1 MTATMHNP
9 DRNRRTALIA
19 LASAAAML
27 GLGYASVPLYRL
39 FCDVTGYGGT
49 TMRANEAAVPG
60 GLTGKTMDVHFDANH
75 SSSLPW
81 SFKAEVPSQTVT
93 IGARNIAFFTAT
105 NLSDKPVTGTATYN
119 VTPTQSG
126 AHFAKIQCFCFNK
139 QTLAPGQTV
148 RMPVIFFVQPSIL
161 NDPVANDVRAITL
174 SYTFYPV
181 DESKKTG

>member
-1 MTATMHNP
+1 MTTLTL

-19 LASAAAML
+19 VGAAFVML

-39 FCDVTGYGGT
+39 FCNVTGYGGT
-49 TMRANEAAVPG
+49 TMRASEAAGAV
-60 GLTGKTMDVHFDANH
+60 TGKTMVVRFDANH

-81 SFKAEVPSQTVT
+81 SFKAEAVTQTVT

-139 QTLAPGQTV
+139 QTLAPGQTM
-148 RMPVIFFVQPSIL
+148 RMPVIFFVQPAIL
-161 NDPVANDVRAITL
+161 DDPLARDVKAITL

-181 DESKKTG
+181 DEAAKPS

>member
-1 MTATMHNP
+1 MTALALN
-9 DRNRRTALIA
+9 RNRRTALIA
-19 LASAAAML
+19 IVVACAML

-39 FCDVTGYGGT
+39 FCNVTGYGGT
-49 TMRANEAAVPG
+49 TMRAAEAAIPG
-60 GLTGKTMDVHFDANH
+60 GIAGKTMVVRFDANH

-81 SFKAEVPSQTVT
+81 SFKPEVTSQTVT

-126 AHFAKIQCFCFNK
+126 AHFAKIQCFCFNE

-148 RMPVIFFVQPSIL
+148 RMPVIFFVQPAIL
-161 NDPVANDVRAITL
+161 EDPVAKDVNAITL

-181 DESKKTG
+181 DEATKPS

>member
-1 MTATMHNP
+1 MTTLAL

-19 LASAAAML
+19 VMAAFTML

-39 FCDVTGYGGT
+39 FCQVTGYGGT
-49 TMRANEAAVPG
+49 TMRATNEAG
-60 GLTGKTMDVHFDANH
+60 GIAGKTIEVRFDANH

-81 SFKAEVPSQTVT
+81 SFKAEAVTQTVT

-139 QTLAPGQTV
+139 QTLAPGQTM
-148 RMPVIFFVQPSIL
+148 RMPVIFFVQPEIL
-161 NDPVANDVRAITL
+161 DDPLAKDVKAITL

-181 DESKKTG
+181 DEAAKPS

>member
-1 MTATMHNP
+1 MTTLAP

-19 LASAAAML
+19 LAGAMAML

-39 FCDVTGYGGT
+39 FCSVTGYGGT
-49 TMRANEAAVPG
+49 TMRANEATGAVA
-60 GLTGKTMDVHFDANH
+60 GKTMEIHFDANH

-81 SFKAEVPSQTVT
+81 SFKAEAASQTVT

-126 AHFAKIQCFCFNK
+126 AHFAKIQCFCFNQ

-161 NDPVANDVRAITL
+161 EDPLADDVRAITL

-181 DESKKTG
+181 DASKKTG

>member
-1 MTATMHNP
+1 MTALTL
-9 DRNRRTALIA
+9 DRNRRTALFA
-19 LASAAAML
+19 VMAAFAML

-39 FCDVTGYGGT
+39 FCNVTGYGGT
-49 TMRANEAAVPG
+49 TMRASEAAVPG
-60 GLTGKTMDVHFDANH
+60 GIAGKTMEVRFDANH
-75 SSSLPW
+75 ASSLPW
-81 SFKAEVPSQTVT
+81 TFKAEATSQTVT

-139 QTLAPGQTV
+139 QTLAPGQTM
-148 RMPVIFFVQPSIL
+148 RMPVIFFIQPAIL
-161 NDPVANDVRAITL
+161 DDPLAKDVKAITL

-181 DESKKTG
+181 DEAAKPS

>member
-1 MTATMHNP
+1 MTTLTL

-19 LASAAAML
+19 IIAACAML

-39 FCDVTGYGGT
+39 FCNVTGYGGT
-49 TMRANEAAVPG
+49 TMRASQAAGAVA
-60 GLTGKTMDVHFDANH
+60 GKTMLVRFDANH

-81 SFKAEVPSQTVT
+81 AFKAEATTQTVT

-139 QTLAPGQTV
+139 QTLAPGQTM
-148 RMPVIFFVQPSIL
+148 RMPVIFFVQPAIL
-161 NDPVANDVRAITL
+161 DDPLAKDVKAITL

-181 DESKKTG
+181 DEAAKPS

>member
-1 MTATMHNP
+1 MTTLAL
-9 DRNRRTALIA
+9 DRNRRTAFIA
-19 LASAAAML
+19 GMSALAML

-39 FCDVTGYGGT
+39 FCNVTGYGGT
-49 TMRANEAAVPG
+49 TMRASEAAVPG
-60 GLTGKTMDVHFDANH
+60 GIAGKTMDVHFDANH

-81 SFKAEVPSQTVT
+81 SFKAEAPSQTVT
-93 IGARNIAFFTAT
+93 VGARNIAFFTAT

-139 QTLAPGQTV
+139 QTLNPGQTV
-148 RMPVIFFVQPSIL
+148 RMPVIFFVQPAIL
-161 NDPVANDVRAITL
+161 DDPLAKDVKAITL

-181 DESKKTG
+181 DEAAKPS

>member
-1 MTATMHNP
+1 MTTLTL

-19 LASAAAML
+19 VFAALAML

-39 FCDVTGYGGT
+39 FCAVTGYGGT
-49 TMRANEAAVPG
+49 TMKATEAAVPG
-60 GLTGKTMDVHFDANH
+60 GIVGKTMEVRFDANH

-81 SFKAEVPSQTVT
+81 SFKAEATSQTVT

-126 AHFAKIQCFCFNK
+126 AHFAKIQCFCFNR
-139 QTLAPGQTV
+139 QTLAPGQTM
-148 RMPVIFFVQPSIL
+148 RMPVIFFVQPAIL
-161 NDPVANDVRAITL
+161 DDPNARDVKAITL

-181 DESKKTG
+181 DEAEKPS

>member
-1 MTATMHNP
+1 MTTLTV

-19 LASAAAML
+19 ALCAFAML

-39 FCDVTGYGGT
+39 FCNVTGYGGT
-49 TMRANEAAVPG
+49 TMRATQAAGAVA
-60 GLTGKTMDVHFDANH
+60 GKTMEVRFDANH

-81 SFKAEVPSQTVT
+81 TFKAEAVTQTVT

-139 QTLAPGQTV
+139 QTLAPGQTM
-148 RMPVIFFVQPSIL
+148 RMPVIFFVQPAIL
-161 NDPVANDVRAITL
+161 DDPLAKDVKAITL

-181 DESKKTG
+181 DEAAKPS

>member
-1 MTATMHNP
+1 MTVLVH

-19 LASAAAML
+19 GLCAFAML
-27 GLGYASVPLYRL
+27 ALGYASVPLYRL
-39 FCDVTGYGGT
+39 FCNVTGYGGT
-49 TMRANEAAVPG
+49 TMRATEATGAVV
-60 GLTGKTMDVHFDANH
+60 GKTMEVRFDANH

-81 SFKAEVPSQTVT
+81 SFKAEAVTQTVT

-139 QTLAPGQTV
+139 QTLAPGQTM
-148 RMPVIFFVQPSIL
+148 RMPVIFFVQPAIL
-161 NDPVANDVRAITL
+161 DDPLAKDVKAITL

-181 DESKKTG
+181 DEAAKPS

>member
-1 MTATMHNP
+1 MKTAAI
-9 DRNRRTALIA
+9 DRNRRTGLIA
-19 LASAAAML
+19 IIAALTML

-39 FCDVTGYGGT
+39 FCNVTGYGGT
-49 TMRANEAAVPG
+49 TMRAKEAAIPG
-60 GLTGKTMDVHFDANH
+60 GIAGKTMEVRFDANH

-81 SFKAEVPSQTVT
+81 SFKAEATSQTVT

-105 NLSDKPVTGTATYN
+105 NLSNKPVTGTATYN

-148 RMPVIFFVQPSIL
+148 RMPVIFFVQPAIL
-161 NDPVANDVRAITL
+161 DDPLAKDVTAITL

-181 DESKKTG
+181 DEAAKPS

>member
-1 MTATMHNP
+1 MTTLTL

-19 LASAAAML
+19 VLAAFTML

-39 FCDVTGYGGT
+39 FCQVTGYGGT
-49 TMRANEAAVPG
+49 TMRATQAAGAVA
-60 GLTGKTMDVHFDANH
+60 GKTMEVRFDANH

-81 SFKAEVPSQTVT
+81 SFKAEATSQTVT

-139 QTLAPGQTV
+139 QTLAPGQTM
-148 RMPVIFFVQPSIL
+148 RMPVIFFVQPAIL
-161 NDPVANDVRAITL
+161 DDPLAKDVKAITL

-181 DESKKTG
+181 DEAGKPS

>member
-1 MTATMHNP
+1 MTTLRLNP
-9 DRNRRTALIA
+9 NQRTALIA
-19 LASAAAML
+19 AMIAFAML

-39 FCDVTGYGGT
+39 FCAVTGYGGT
-49 TMRANEAAVPG
+49 TMKAAEAAVPG
-60 GLTGKTMDVHFDANH
+60 GIAGKTMEVRFDANH

-81 SFKAEVPSQTVT
+81 SFKAEAVSQTVT

-105 NLSDKPVTGTATYN
+105 NLSDKPITGTATYN

-148 RMPVIFFVQPSIL
+148 RMPVIFFVQPAIL
-161 NDPVANDVRAITL
+161 EDPVAKDVKAITL

-181 DESKKTG
+181 DEAAKPS

>member
-1 MTATMHNP
+1 MTAIALE
-9 DRNRRTALIA
+9 RNKRTALIA
-19 LASAAAML
+19 AGVAFAML

-49 TMRANEAAVPG
+49 TMRASEAAIPG
-60 GLTGKTMDVHFDANH
+60 AIAGKTMEVRFDANH
-75 SSSLPW
+75 ASSLPW
-81 SFKAEVPSQTVT
+81 AFKAEQVSQTVT

-105 NLSDKPVTGTATYN
+105 NLSDKPVTGSATYN

-148 RMPVIFFVQPSIL
+148 RMPVIFFVQPAIL
-161 NDPVANDVRAITL
+161 EDPVAKDVKAITL
-174 SYTFYPV
+174 SYTFYAV
-181 DESKKTG
+181 DEAKKPS

>member
-1 MTATMHNP
+1 MTTLTL
-9 DRNRRTALIA
+9 DRNRRTALV
-19 LASAAAML
+19 AAITAFAML
-27 GLGYASVPLYRL
+27 GLGYGSVPLYRL
-39 FCDVTGYGGT
+39 FCNVTGYGGT
-49 TMRANEAAVPG
+49 TMRAANEAG
-60 GLTGKTMDVHFDANH
+60 GVAGKTMVVRFDANH

-81 SFKAEVPSQTVT
+81 SFKAEAVTQTVT

-126 AHFAKIQCFCFNK
+126 AHFAKIQCFCFNQ

-148 RMPVIFFVQPSIL
+148 RMPVIFFVQPAIL
-161 NDPVANDVRAITL
+161 DDPLAKDVKVITL

-181 DESKKTG
+181 DEAAKPS

>member
-1 MTATMHNP
+1 MTALTL

-19 LASAAAML
+19 LIAAFTML

-39 FCDVTGYGGT
+39 FCAVTGYGGT
-49 TMRANEAAVPG
+49 TMRASEAVGAVA
-60 GLTGKTMDVHFDANH
+60 GKTMEVRFDANH
-75 SSSLPW
+75 ASSLPW
-81 SFKAEVPSQTVT
+81 SFKAEAVTQTVT

-139 QTLAPGQTV
+139 QTLAPGQTM
-148 RMPVIFFVQPSIL
+148 RMPVIFFVQPAIL
-161 NDPVANDVRAITL
+161 DDPLAKDVKAITL

-181 DESKKTG
+181 DEAEKPS